1 MHEGALRHERHTT
14 RKAYAYLT
22 RGEEVLVLVD
32 LAGSWA
38 GLRQLPGGTLED
50 GESPEAGVLRECAEE
65 TGLSGLRIVRA
76 LGVHEGPS
84 PRNAR
89 EWQVRHYFHLV
100 CEPPPSRDRWEHVEE
115 TPSGG
120 GGPIPLALGFE
131 PLEGILLF
139 AHFGCCVDELRR
151 TLRSRTP

>member
-1 MHEGALRHERHTT
+1 MDERSDRHVT

-50 GESPEAGVLRECAEE
+50 GETPEEGVLRECAEE
-65 TGLSGLRIVRA
+65 TGLGGLRIVRA
-76 LGVHEGPS
+76 LGVVEGPS
-84 PRNAR
+84 PRNPR
-89 EWQVRHYFHLV
+89 ERQLRHYFHV
-100 CEPPPSRDRWEHVEE
+100 ICEPPPALDRWEHTEA

-120 GGPIPLALGFE
+120 GGPIPLVLGFE
-131 PLEGILLF
+131 PLEGIELY
-139 AHFGCCVDELRR
+139 AHFGCFAAEL
-151 TLRSRTP
+151 LRILRG